1 MRFVLGSRL
10 NSEILRERGI
20 YDSILVSLQ
29 ERRSRK
35 ANSSTWPNIVTR
47 FFTAIR

>member
-1 MRFVLGSRL
+1 MRFVLGSHL
-10 NSEILRERGI
+10 NI

-29 ERRSRK
+29 ARSSRK